1 MDWMRPAMMP
11 SIITATA
18 KRLDAPYRR
27 ARSRTWLKN
36 PFGEAVRRERE
47 EEWN

>member
-1 MDWMRPAMMP
+1 ME
-11 SIITATA
+11 
-18 KRLDAPYRR
+18 LDAVGNDAEHHHHSGEAARR
-27 ARSRTWLKN
+27 ALSQRAIQDVLKN

>member
-1 MDWMRPAMMP
+1 M
-11 SIITATA
+11 
-18 KRLDAPYRR
+18 RLDAPYRR
-27 ARSRTWLKN
+27 GPSKTWLKN

>member
-1 MDWMRPAMMP
+1 MRSAMMP
-11 SIITATA
+11 SIITTAA

-27 ARSRTWLKN
+27 GPSKTWLKN

-47 EEWN
+47 EAWN